1 MNLEQASAKLKQ
13 TSPLRLTVSG
23 DIGSGK
29 STFARHLADDLQI
42 ERIYIGALNREEA
55 ARRGL
60 TIDEFNAQLTTDDRF
75 DRAVDALQTAK
86 SKQLARGI
94 FEGRTAWHFV
104 AHPTVRIF
112 FKVSPQVSAERLLAS
127 DDATRD
133 KYHSVAEV
141 VAANEARKASEQK
154 RYQTYYGIDAY
165 DPKNFDLIIDTSNK
179 TIEQVYEE
187 TVRAVAE
194 LV

>member
-1 MNLEQASAKLKQ
+1 MDLEQALAKLKQ
-13 TSPLRLTVSG
+13 TSPLHLTISG

-29 STFARHLADDLQI
+29 STFAKHLADDLQI
-42 ERIYIGALNREEA
+42 ERVYIGALNREEA

-60 TIDEFNAQLTTDDRF
+60 TIDEFNALLTTDDRF
-75 DRAVDALQTAK
+75 DREVDALQTTK
-86 SKQLARGI
+86 SQQLTRGI

-104 AHPTVRIF
+104 VKPTVRIF
-112 FKVSPQVSAERLLAS
+112 FKVTPEISAERLLAS
-127 DDATRD
+127 DDSTRD

-154 RYQTYYGIDAY
+154 RYQAYYGIDAY
-165 DPKNFDLIIDTSNK
+165 DPKNFDLIVDTSNK

-187 TVRAVAE
+187 TVQAIAE
-194 LV
+194 LI